1 MLECI
6 TDFAPRSKYLNVFL
20 LHCKKLIVMKL
31 LCILGMI
38 VGELAAT
45 GLEMWVLAF
54 ISVLSKKILQRWI
67 L

>member
-1 MLECI
+1 
-6 TDFAPRSKYLNVFL
+6 
-20 LHCKKLIVMKL
+20 MKL

-38 VGELAAT
+38 VGELAAA